1 VLIPT
6 DAKADHEGDM
16 DECGTPRWVWVQG
29 TLALCLVLLVVAMM
43 TGLLGRHGEGHG
55 SPVILQQGPGG
66 S

>member
-1 VLIPT
+1 
-6 DAKADHEGDM
+6 M
-16 DECGTPRWVWVQG
+16 DDGGTPRWVWVQG

-43 TGLLGRHGEGHG
+43 TGLLGRHGGGHG